1 MITSGL
7 VVPIHLTVRQERYAV
22 RCIGIGRAVYNI
34 HVAASRMARTQL
46 GRWPSGYELA
56 RVLNELKHD
65 TEEFRFIAEVSKF
78 VAEGARD
85 NFRVAMD
92 RWFRG
97 EAGRPG
103 FHARRATGTG
113 SFLAASGVQTIRY
126 DGHRRLRLPYIGSVR
141 LRHGLPGDAVVSKV
155 TVKKVNGRW
164 YASLSLRVPDKAQ
177 ERKPQP
183 AGGLDVGISPLAME
197 SDGTEHENPRA
208 LRHSLGKLRRWQKAQ
223 SRRKSGSR
231 GWYEAQRRIDG
242 CQRRIIGLR
251 DNAHHQ
257 LSRAVTR
264 KYSVLGIET
273 LNVSGMDKLRWQA
286 QAIRDAAIGGLLRK
300 VEYKCGWYG
309 TELVQAPAF
318 YPSSKTCSACGVVN
332 AGLRREPVWRCGA
345 CGVAHDR
352 NLNAARNLQKF
363 ALGAVSPD
371 VTRPDSKALVRLM
384 TDETIG
390 DEGRTGPL
398 ATVHPAAD

>member
-1 MITSGL
+1 MIRSGL
-7 VVPIHLTVRQERYAV
+7 VVPIHLTVRQERYAG
-22 RCIGIGRAVYNI
+22 RCIGISRAVYNI
-34 HVAASRMARTQL
+34 YVATSRMARTQL

-56 RVLNELKHD
+56 RELNRLKRD
-65 TEEFRFIAEVSKF
+65 TDEFAFIAKVSKF

-85 NFRVAMD
+85 NFRAAMD

-103 FHARRATGTG
+103 FHARRATGSG

-126 DGHRRLRLPYIGSVR
+126 DGHRRLRLPHIGSVK
-141 LRHGLPGDAVVSKV
+141 LRHGLPDGAVVSKV
-155 TVKKVNGRW
+155 TIKRLNGRW

-177 ERKPQP
+177 EQKPQP
-183 AGGLDVGISPLAME
+183 AGGLDVGISTLAVE

-208 LRHSLGKLRRWQKAQ
+208 LRCSLRALRRWQRAQ

-231 GWYEAQRRIDG
+231 GWHEAQRRIDG
-242 CQRRIIGLR
+242 CQRRIAGLR
-251 DNAHHQ
+251 NNAHHQ
-257 LSRAVTR
+257 LSRSVVR
-264 KYSVLGIET
+264 KYRVLGVET
-273 LNVSGMDKLRWQA
+273 LNVFGMDKLRWQA

-332 AGLRREPVWRCGA
+332 TELRRESTWRCGV
-345 CGVAHDR
+345 CEVTHDR
-352 NLNAARNLQKF
+352 NLNAARNLQKI
-363 ALGAVSPD
+363 ALGAVGPD
-371 VTRPDSKALVRLM
+371 VTRPDSKALVRLPAG
-384 TDETIG
+384 ETIG

>member
-1 MITSGL
+1 MIRSGL
-7 VVPIHLTVRQERYAV
+7 VVPIHLTVRQERYAG
-22 RCIGIGRAVYNI
+22 RCIGISRAVYNI
-34 HVAASRMARTQL
+34 HVATSRLARAQL

-65 TEEFRFIAEVSKF
+65 TEEFSFIAEVSKF

-85 NFRVAMD
+85 NFRAAMD

-97 EAGRPG
+97 DSGRPG
-103 FHARRATGTG
+103 FHARRATGSG
-113 SFLAASGVQTIRY
+113 SFLAASSVDRIRY

-141 LRHGLPGDAVVSKV
+141 LRHGLPDGAVVSKV

-164 YASLSLRVPDKAQ
+164 YASLSLRVGDKAQ

-183 AGGLDVGISPLAME
+183 AGGLDVGISPLAVE
-197 SDGTEHENPRA
+197 SDGTVYENPRA
-208 LRHSLGKLRRWQKAQ
+208 LRCSLRKLRRWQRAQ

-242 CQRRIIGLR
+242 CQRRIKGLR

-257 LSRAVTR
+257 LSRAVAR
-264 KYSVLGIET
+264 KYGVLGIET

-318 YPSSKTCSACGVVN
+318 YPSSKRCSACGLVN
-332 AGLRREPVWRCGA
+332 AGLRRELVWHCGA
-345 CGVAHDR
+345 CGVTHDR

-363 ALGAVSPD
+363 ALGAVGPD
-371 VTRPDSKALVRLM
+371 VTRPDSKALVRQT
-384 TDETIG
+384 TDETVG
-390 DEGRTGPL
+390 AEGRTGPL

>member
-1 MITSGL
+1 MIRSGL
-7 VVPIHLTVRQERYAV
+7 VVPIHLTVRQERYAG
-22 RCIGIGRAVYNI
+22 RCIGISRAVYNI
-34 HVAASRMARTQL
+34 HVATSRLARAQL

-56 RVLNELKHD
+56 RELNRLKHD
-65 TEEFRFIAEVSKF
+65 TDEFRFIAEVSKF

-85 NFRVAMD
+85 NFRAAMD
-92 RWFRG
+92 RWFSG
-97 EAGRPG
+97 EANRPG
-103 FHARRATGTG
+103 FHARRATGSG
-113 SFLAASGVQTIRY
+113 SFLAASGVDRIRY

-141 LRHGLPGDAVVSKV
+141 LRHGLPDGAVVSKV
-155 TVKKVNGRW
+155 TVKKHNGRW
-164 YASLSLRVPDKAQ
+164 YASLSLRVGDKAQ
-177 ERKPQP
+177 ERKAQP
-183 AGGLDVGISPLAME
+183 AGGLDVGISPLAIE

-208 LRHSLGKLRRWQKAQ
+208 LKRSLRKLRRWQRAQ

-231 GWYEAQRRIDG
+231 GWHEAQRRIDG
-242 CQRRIIGLR
+242 CQRHITGLR
-251 DNAHHQ
+251 NNAHHQ
-257 LSRAVTR
+257 VSRSVAR
-264 KYSVLGIET
+264 KYGVLGIET

-300 VEYKCGWYG
+300 VEYKCRWYG
-309 TELVQAPAF
+309 TEVVQAPVF

-332 AGLRREPVWRCGA
+332 VGLRREPVWRCGA
-345 CGVAHDR
+345 CGVTHDR

-363 ALGAVSPD
+363 ALGAVGPD
-371 VTRPDSKALVRLM
+371 VTRPDSKALVRLT

>member
-1 MITSGL
+1 MIRSGL
-7 VVPIHLTVRQERYAV
+7 VVPVHLTVRQGRYAG
-22 RCIGIGRAVYNI
+22 RCIGISRAVYNI
-34 HVAASRMARTQL
+34 YVAASRMARTQL

-56 RVLNELKHD
+56 RELNKLKHD

-85 NFRVAMD
+85 NFRAAMD

-103 FHARRATGTG
+103 FHARRATGSG
-113 SFLAASGVQTIRY
+113 SFLAASGADTIRY

-155 TVKKVNGRW
+155 TLKKLNGRW
-164 YASLSLRVPDKAQ
+164 YASLGLRVPDKAQ

-183 AGGLDVGISPLAME
+183 SGGLDVGISPLAME

-208 LRHSLGKLRRWQKAQ
+208 LRRSLGKLRRWQRAQ
-223 SRRKSGSR
+223 SRRKPGSR
-231 GWYEAQRRIDG
+231 GWYEAQRHIDS
-242 CQRRIIGLR
+242 CQRRITGLR
-251 DNAHHQ
+251 ANAHHQ

-264 KYSVLGIET
+264 KYSVLGVET
-273 LNVSGMDKLRWQA
+273 LNVSGMDNLRWQA

-300 VEYKCGWYG
+300 VEYKCRWYG

-318 YPSSKTCSACGVVN
+318 YPSSKTCYACGVVN
-332 AGLRREPVWRCGA
+332 AELRREPIWRCGV
-345 CGVAHDR
+345 CGVTHER
-352 NLNAARNLQKF
+352 NLNAARNLQKL
-363 ALGAVSPD
+363 ALGAVGPD
-371 VTRPDSKALVRLM
+371 VTRPDSKALVRLT
-384 TDETIG
+384 TDETVG